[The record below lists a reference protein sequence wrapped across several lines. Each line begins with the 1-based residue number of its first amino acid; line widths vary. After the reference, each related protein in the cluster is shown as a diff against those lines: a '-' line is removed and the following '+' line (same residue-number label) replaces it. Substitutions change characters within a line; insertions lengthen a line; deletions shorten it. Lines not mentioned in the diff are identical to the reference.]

1 MGFNMH
7 CNSCVI
13 GSGSYLPQKILTND
27 DLSKIMDTSDEWI
40 FKRTGI
46 RARHIA
52 DENEYTSDLA
62 VNAAK
67 NAISAAKISSD
78 EIDLIICATVTP
90 DLTFPSTAVIV
101 QKKLGIKNCIAF
113 DITAAC
119 SGFVFALSVADNFIK
134 SGSIKNALVIGAEC
148 FSRILN
154 WNDRGTSVLFGD
166 GAGAFVLSR
175 TENLSEGILY
185 KNIGSDGTY
194 VDILKTSGG
203 ISKTKTAGFVEMDG
217 KEVFKFATSKMT
229 FLAKEVMEN
238 FHVDYVIPHQA
249 NIRIIDMIAGNLD
262 ISKDKFIIS
271 IENQANTSAA
281 SIPLAF
287 DSFIK
292 SGNDFSGKN
301 VMFLSIGAG
310 MTWGSML
317 IKM

>member
-1 MGFNMH
+1 MH